1 MAYRTLPP
9 EEISRRISNLQNLLE
24 DKGFQGALI
33 IQKVDLYYLSGTDQ
47 DAHLWVP
54 RSGPPLLM
62 VRKSMERAL
71 EDAPLEHIVPLTSF
85 SQIPRLIEEHDGRKP
100 DTIGLEMDVLPVN
113 MFRGYQRLFPDA
125 DMIDV
130 SPLIRQ
136 LRVRKSPYELDI
148 LRRAADLADRLL
160 RKIPE
165 FIRESETDTDL
176 VLRAEAFY
184 RSQGHPGLS
193 RMRSFNM
200 ETLYGHLIA
209 GPSGARPS
217 ATPGPTAGTGPGPF
231 LSQGTA
237 MKKLV
242 PHAPI
247 LVDYTANVEG
257 YLSDQTRIFSIG
269 TLSEKLHRAH
279 GVMVEAQDAM
289 AREGRPGV
297 VAKDLYGIAL
307 GIIEKAGLMEGFM
320 GHPQPVPFV
329 GHGVGLE
336 LDEWPVIGRGSEYI
350 LEQGMVIALEPK
362 MVFPGEG
369 VVGIES
375 TFVVSEK
382 GMEKLNQFP
391 DDIVIVQSA

>member
-9 EEISRRISNLQNLLE
+9 EEISQRISNLQILLE

-54 RSGPPLLM
+54 RSGAPLLM
-62 VRKSMERAL
+62 VRKSLERAI
-71 EDAPLEHIVPLTSF
+71 EDAAIEHIVPLTRF
-85 SQIPRLIEEHDGRKP
+85 SEIPRLIEKHEGETP
-100 DTIGLEMDVLPVN
+100 DCIGLEMDVLPVN
-113 MFRGYQRLFPDA
+113 LFLGYRKLFPNSELE
-125 DMIDV
+125 DV
-130 SPLIRQ
+130 SPLIR
-136 LRVRKSPYELDI
+136 RIRMRKSPYELDI
-148 LRRAADLADRLL
+148 FRRAAELADRLL
-160 RKIPE
+160 EKMPK

-193 RMRSFNM
+193 RVRGFNM
-200 ETLYGHLIA
+200 EALYGHLIA

-217 ATPGPTAGTGPGPF
+217 TTPGPTAGTGPGPF
-231 LSQGTA
+231 LSQGAA
-237 MKKLV
+237 MTKLR
-242 PHAPI
+242 PHTPI

-257 YLSDQTRIFSIG
+257 YLSDQTRIFSID
-269 TLSEKLHRAH
+269 TLPDKLR
-279 GVMVEAQDAM
+279 EAQRVMIEVQEAIV
-289 AREGRPGV
+289 REARPGV
-297 VAKDLYGIAL
+297 MAKDLYTIAL
-307 GIIEKAGLMEGFM
+307 GIVEKAGLMEGFM

-350 LEQGMVIALEPK
+350 LEQGMVFALEPK
-362 MVFPGEG
+362 MIFPGEG
-369 VVGIES
+369 VIGIES

-391 DDIVIVQSA
+391 DDIVIV